1 MKKKYLKITSLM
13 LCMCI
18 ILAAIGSIA
27 YAGSGDSQAEPQTQ
41 TVRTTAV
48 PSGEEVACKDETV
61 YVLIDAEGSV
71 KKIIVS
77 DWISNAIGKSDIEDL
92 TDLQDIEVINS
103 DAGYTVGGDN
113 TKVWNAQGNDI
124 YYQGNIDKEL
134 PIAMSVTYK
143 LDGQYITP
151 DELAGKSG
159 KVTIRFD
166 YENRQYEM
174 VEINGKREKIYVPF
188 VALTGMIL
196 DNSTFR
202 NIEISGGRIV
212 NDGDRTIIIG
222 FALPGMQESLGVDTE
237 RLEIPDYIEIT
248 ADATDFSLGMTVT
261 VVTNELFNDL
271 DSGKIL
277 SAGDLEGTLAE
288 LTDAMDQLIDGSS
301 QLYDGLDTLLE
312 KSGALV
318 GGIDQLSDGAL
329 QLKNGA
335 SDLDAGAAEL
345 QSGAQ
350 QLYAGLQTLDA
361 NSVALNQGGRQVFE
375 TLLAT
380 AQTQLSDAGIS
391 VPAMTPENYAE
402 VLSGVIASLDE
413 SAVYEQALAAVTA
426 AVEAQRDN
434 IEAQVT
440 AAVQAE
446 VEAGVAAA
454 VRAEIEASVTGAVK
468 EQIRPQV
475 EAAVRQSVSEQVILA
490 ATGMDPASYEAA
502 VANGLVDED
511 TQAAIQAAIEE
522 KMASD
527 EVLQIMEAKIKEQL
541 ASDQMRSIISENT
554 DAQMETDD
562 VKRLISSTIAEK
574 MGSDEIAALIAQN
587 VEAQVQKAISE
598 NMASQTVQSQLA
610 AASEGAQRIISL
622 KTSLD
627 QYNAFYLGL
636 IGYTSGVSQ
645 AASGAG
651 ELKDG
656 IGSLKAGSGQLLTG
670 AEALYTGSLTLQS
683 GAGALID
690 GITQLRNGAQ
700 ELSDGLKE
708 FNEKGIQELVEA
720 VDGDLECLLDRLN
733 AVRDVS
739 HSYRNFSGI
748 SDEMDGQVKF
758 IYRTE
763 EIGQ

>member
-1 MKKKYLKITSLM
+1 M
-13 LCMCI
+13 
-18 ILAAIGSIA
+18 
-27 YAGSGDSQAEPQTQ
+27 
-41 TVRTTAV
+41 
-48 PSGEEVACKDETV
+48 
-61 YVLIDAEGSV
+61 
-71 KKIIVS
+71 
-77 DWISNAIGKSDIEDL
+77 
-92 TDLQDIEVINS
+92 QDIEVING
-103 DAGYTVGGDN
+103 DTGYTVGGDN
-113 TKVWNAQGNDI
+113 TRVWDARGNDI
-124 YYQGNIDKEL
+124 YYQGNIEKEL

-143 LDGQYITP
+143 LDGQPITP
-151 DELAGKSG
+151 EALAGRSG
-159 KVTIRFD
+159 TVTIRFD

-174 VEINGKREKIYVPF
+174 VEINGKQEKIYVPF

-196 DNSTFR
+196 NNSTFR

-277 SAGDLEGTLAE
+277 SAGDLEGSLAE

-312 KSGALV
+312 KSGEFV

-335 SDLDAGAAEL
+335 SDLDVGAAEL

-350 QLYAGLQTLDA
+350 QLYTGLQSLDA
-361 NSVALNQGGRQVFE
+361 NSAAICSGARQVFE

-380 AQTQLSDAGIS
+380 AQTQLTEAGIDVS
-391 VPAMTPENYAE
+391 AMTPDNYAGI
-402 VLSGVIASLDE
+402 LSDVIASLDE
-413 SAVYEQALAAVTA
+413 SAVYDQALAAVTT
-426 AVEAQRDN
+426 AVEAQRDY

-440 AAVQAE
+440 ASVQAE
-446 VEAGVAAA
+446 VEAGVAKA
-454 VRAEIEASVTGAVK
+454 VSAEVEARVTDTVK
-468 EQIRPQV
+468 EQLRPQV

-490 ATGMDPASYEAA
+490 AAGMDPASYEAA
-502 VANGLVDED
+502 VAGGLVDEE
-511 TQAAIQAAIEE
+511 TQATIQAAVEE
-522 KMASD
+522 KMISD
-527 EVLQIMEAKIKEQL
+527 EVLQIIDAAIEEQL
-541 ASDQMRSIISENT
+541 SSDQVKAVISANT
-554 DAQMETDD
+554 DAQMDTDD
-562 VKRLISSTIAEK
+562 VKALISATITEK
-574 MGSDEIAALIAQN
+574 MNSDEIAALIAQN
-587 VEAQVQKAISE
+587 GEAQVQKAISE
-598 NMASQTVQSQLA
+598 NMASETVQSQLA

-636 IGYTSGVSQ
+636 IGYTAGVSQ
-645 AASGAG
+645 AVSGAG
-651 ELKDG
+651 GLKDG
-656 IGSLKAGSGQLLTG
+656 IDSLKTGSGQLLTG
-670 AEALYTGSLTLQS
+670 ADTLYTGSLTLQS

-690 GITQLRNGAQ
+690 GITQLRDGSL

-708 FNEKGIQELVEA
+708 FNEKGIQKLVEA
-720 VDGDLECLLDRLN
+720 VGGDLEGLLDRLN

-739 HSYRNFSGI
+739 RSYRNFSGI

>member
-13 LCMCI
+13 LCLCI
-18 ILAAIGSIA
+18 ILTAIGSIA
-27 YAGSGDSQAEPQTQ
+27 YAGSGDNQTEPQVQSVQSAAVSSGTD
-41 TVRTTAV
+41 TV
-48 PSGEEVACKDETV
+48 SKDETV
-61 YVLIDAEGSV
+61 YVLAGPDGSA

-77 DWISNAIGKSDIEDL
+77 DWISNAIGSSTVEDL
-92 TDLQDIEVINS
+92 SDLQDIEVING
-103 DAGYTVGGDN
+103 DAGYTEGGDN
-113 TKVWNAQGNDI
+113 TKVWDAQGNDI
-124 YYQGNIDKEL
+124 YYQGNIEKEL
-134 PIAMSVTYK
+134 PIAMSVSYK
-143 LDGQYITP
+143 LDGQSVTP
-151 DELAGKSG
+151 EELAGKDG

-174 VEINGKREKIYVPF
+174 VEINGKREQIYVPF
-188 VALTGMIL
+188 VVLTGMIL

-277 SAGDLEGTLAE
+277 SAGDLEGSLAE

-301 QLYDGLDTLLE
+301 QLYDGLDTLLG
-312 KSGALV
+312 KSGEFAD
-318 GGIDQLSDGAL
+318 GINQLSDGAQ
-329 QLKNGA
+329 QLKNGV
-335 SDLDAGAAEL
+335 SELDAGASQL

-350 QLYAGLQTLDA
+350 QLYAGLQTLDG
-361 NSVALNQGGRQVFE
+361 NSAALCSGARQVFE

-380 AQTQLSDAGIS
+380 AKTQLTEAGIDI
-391 VPAMTPENYAE
+391 PAMTPENYVE
-402 VLSGVIASLDE
+402 VLNGVIASLDE
-413 SAVYEQALAAVTA
+413 SAVYAQALEAVTS
-426 AVEAQRDN
+426 AVEEQRDY

-440 AAVQAE
+440 VAVQSE
-446 VEAGVAAA
+446 VETGVTEA
-454 VRAEIEASVTGAVK
+454 VRAEIEARVTDAVK
-468 EQIRPQV
+468 EQLRPQV
-475 EAAVRQSVSEQVILA
+475 EAAVRQSVSEQIILA
-490 ATGMDPASYEAA
+490 ATGMDPVAYEAA
-502 VANGLVDED
+502 IAGGLVDEE
-511 TQAAIQAAIEE
+511 TQAAIQTAIEE

-574 MGSDEIAALIAQN
+574 MGSDEITALIAQN

-598 NMASQTVQSQLA
+598 NMASEAVQSQLA

-656 IGSLKAGSGQLLTG
+656 IVSLKTGSEQLLTG
-670 AEALYTGSLTLQS
+670 ADALYAGSLTLQS

-690 GITQLRNGAQ
+690 GITQLRDGSL

-739 HSYRNFSGI
+739 RSYRNFSGI

>member
-13 LCMCI
+13 LCLCI
-18 ILAAIGSIA
+18 ILAGIGSVA
-27 YAGSGDSQAEPQTQ
+27 YAGPGDSQTEPQVQSVPTAAVSSGTD
-41 TVRTTAV
+41 TV
-48 PSGEEVACKDETV
+48 SKDETV
-61 YVLIDAEGSV
+61 YVLAEADGSV

-77 DWISNAIGKSDIEDL
+77 DWISNSIGKGDIKDMSDL
-92 TDLQDIEVINS
+92 RDIEVING
-103 DAGYTVGGDN
+103 DTGYTVDGDD
-113 TKVWNAQGNDI
+113 TRVWNAQGNDI

-134 PIAMSVTYK
+134 PIGLSVTYK

-151 DELAGKSG
+151 EELAGKSG

-174 VEINGKREKIYVPF
+174 VEINGKEEKMYVPF

-202 NIEISGGRIV
+202 NVEISSGRLV
-212 NDGDRTIIIG
+212 NDGDRTVVIG
-222 FALPGMQESLGVDTE
+222 FALPGMQENLDLDTD

-248 ADATDFSLGMTVT
+248 ADATDFSLGMTIT
-261 VVTNELFNDL
+261 VVANTLFNET

-277 SAGDLEGTLAE
+277 SAGDLEGSLAE

-301 QLYDGLDTLLE
+301 QLYDGLDTLLG
-312 KSGALV
+312 KSGEFAD
-318 GGIDQLSDGAL
+318 GINQLSDGAQ
-329 QLKNGA
+329 QLKNGV
-335 SDLDAGAAEL
+335 SELDAGASQL

-350 QLYAGLQTLDA
+350 QLYAGLQTLDG
-361 NSVALNQGGRQVFE
+361 NSAALCSGARQVFE

-380 AQTQLSDAGIS
+380 AKTQLTEAGIDI
-391 VPAMTPENYAE
+391 PAMTPENYAE
-402 VLSGVIASLDE
+402 VLNGVIASLDE
-413 SAVYEQALAAVTA
+413 SAVYAQALEAVTS
-426 AVEAQRDN
+426 AVEEQRDY

-440 AAVQAE
+440 VAVQSE
-446 VEAGVAAA
+446 VETGVTEA
-454 VRAEIEASVTGAVK
+454 VRAEIEARVTDAVK
-468 EQIRPQV
+468 EQLRPQV
-475 EAAVRQSVSEQVILA
+475 EAAVRQSVSEQIILA
-490 ATGMDPASYEAA
+490 ATGMDPVAYEAA
-502 VANGLVDED
+502 IAGGLVDEE
-511 TQAAIQAAIEE
+511 TQAAIQTAIEE

-527 EVLQIMEAKIKEQL
+527 EVLQIINVKIDEQL
-541 ASDQMRSIISENT
+541 ASDQVRSVISANT
-554 DAQMETDD
+554 DAQMDTDD
-562 VKRLISSTIAEK
+562 VKALISATITEK
-574 MGSDEIAALIAQN
+574 MSSDEITALIAQN

-598 NMASQTVQSQLA
+598 NMASEAVQSQLA

-627 QYNAFYLGL
+627 QYNAFYMGL
-636 IGYTSGVSQ
+636 VSYTSGVSQ

-656 IGSLKAGSGQLLTG
+656 IVSLKTGSEQLLTG
-670 AEALYTGSLTLQS
+670 ADALYAGSLTLQS

-690 GITQLRNGAQ
+690 GITELRNGAQ

-708 FNEKGIQELVEA
+708 FNENGIQKLVEA
-720 VDGDLECLLDRLN
+720 VDGDLECLLNRLN

-739 HSYRNFSGI
+739 RSYRNFSGI

-763 EIGQ
+763 AIGQ

>member
-1 MKKKYLKITSLM
+1 MKKIYLKITSLM
-13 LCMCI
+13 LCLCI
-18 ILAAIGSIA
+18 ILTAIGSIA
-27 YAGSGDSQAEPQTQ
+27 YAGSGDNQTEPQVQ
-41 TVRTTAV
+41 TVQSAAV
-48 PSGEEVACKDETV
+48 SSGTDTVSKDETV
-61 YVLIDAEGSV
+61 YVLAGPDGSA

-77 DWISNAIGKSDIEDL
+77 DWISNAIGSSTVEDL
-92 TDLQDIEVINS
+92 SDLQDIEVING
-103 DAGYTVGGDN
+103 DAGYTEGGDN
-113 TKVWNAQGNDI
+113 TKVWDAQGNDI
-124 YYQGNIDKEL
+124 YYQGNIEKEL
-134 PIAMSVTYK
+134 PIAMSVSYK
-143 LDGQYITP
+143 LDGQSVTP
-151 DELAGKSG
+151 EELAGKDG

-166 YENRQYEM
+166 YENRKYEM
-174 VEINGKREKIYVPF
+174 VEINGKREQIYVPF
-188 VALTGMIL
+188 VVLTGMIL

-212 NDGDRTIIIG
+212 NDGDRTVVVG
-222 FALPGMQESLGVDTE
+222 FALPGMQENLSLDTD

-248 ADATDFSLGMTVT
+248 ADATDFTLGMTLT
-261 VVTNELFNDL
+261 IVTNKLFSDL
-271 DSGKIL
+271 DSEEL
-277 SAGDLEGTLAE
+277 SLGELGDSLDE

-301 QLYDGLDTLLE
+301 QLYDGLDTLLG
-312 KSGALV
+312 KSGEFTD
-318 GGIDQLSDGAL
+318 GINQLSDGAQ
-329 QLKNGA
+329 QLKNGV
-335 SDLDAGAAEL
+335 SELDAGASQL

-350 QLYAGLQTLDA
+350 QLYAGLQTLDG
-361 NSVALNQGGRQVFE
+361 NSAALCSGARQVFE

-380 AQTQLSDAGIS
+380 AKTQLTEAGIDI
-391 VPAMTPENYAE
+391 PAMTPENYVE
-402 VLSGVIASLDE
+402 VLNGVIASLDE
-413 SAVYEQALAAVTA
+413 SAVYAQALEAVTS
-426 AVEAQRDN
+426 AVEEQRDY

-440 AAVQAE
+440 VAVQSE
-446 VEAGVAAA
+446 VETGVTEA

-475 EAAVRQSVSEQVILA
+475 EAAVRQSVSEQIILA
-490 ATGMDPASYEAA
+490 ATGMDPVAYEAA
-502 VANGLVDED
+502 IAGGLVDEE
-511 TQAAIQAAIEE
+511 TQAAIQTAIEE

-527 EVLQIMEAKIKEQL
+527 EVLQIINVKIDEQL
-541 ASDQMRSIISENT
+541 ASDQVRSVISANT
-554 DAQMETDD
+554 DAQMDTDD
-562 VKRLISSTIAEK
+562 VKALISATITEK
-574 MGSDEIAALIAQN
+574 MSSDEITALIAQN

-598 NMASQTVQSQLA
+598 NMASEAVQSQLA

-656 IGSLKAGSGQLLTG
+656 IVSLKTGSGQLLTG
-670 AEALYTGSLTLQS
+670 ADTLYAGSLTLQS

-690 GITQLRNGAQ
+690 GITQLRDGSL

-708 FNEKGIQELVEA
+708 FNEKGIQKLVEA
-720 VDGDLECLLDRLN
+720 VDGDLEGLLDRLN

-739 HSYRNFSGI
+739 RSYRNFSGI